1 MKKIHFKLSFSII
14 LLLIQGCATNDSNS
28 LLVRFW
34 NDGFI
39 MTEKKSD
46 ANESCSWEANQAY
59 PSSSPSKDDWNSIYR
74 KCMSGNHFSGN
85 VLGCVLIYT

>member
-1 MKKIHFKLSFSII
+1 MKKIRFKFSFII
-14 LLLIQGCATNDSNS
+14 VLLLIQGCATNDSNS

-46 ANESCSWEANQAY
+46 ANESCSWEANKAY
-59 PSSSPSKDDWNSIYR
+59 PSSSPSKDDWNGIYR
-74 KCMSGNHFSGN
+74 KCMKKRG
-85 VLGCVLIYT
+85 Y